1 MQFDR
6 QLDLGQFFVTYAV
19 RQTVIL
25 FCVLSV
31 FSGCLFS
38 EGACETGAVCID
50 GKSQSFTH
58 KTMLSQIHGKTSYY
72 YVAFSLFL
80 KPGMSI
86 FGFFGFW
93 YGSKRLSI
101 SSFNWYCIH
110 GSRNYITHRQSN
122 SRTPYVV

>member
-1 MQFDR
+1 
-6 QLDLGQFFVTYAV
+6 LGQFFVTYAV

-86 FGFFGFW
+86 FGVFGFW

-101 SSFNWYCIH
+101 SSKKIPLVLHTWF
-110 GSRNYITHRQSN
+110 
-122 SRTPYVV
+122 